1 MRTKLLAL
9 LLLAL
14 PLSAISQNV
23 AAQNTPVGTWTTIDD
38 KTQKPKSVVEIYQA
52 KDGSLAGRVTEILQS
67 DRGPNP
73 VCDKCS
79 GDRKDKPVK
88 GMVILWGIRQKGDT
102 WEGGQ
107 ILDPKNGKTYS
118 VKVTPVEGGKKL
130 DVRGF
135 MGFSMLG
142 RTQTWVRR

>member
-9 LLLAL
+9 LLLLL
-14 PLSAISQNV
+14 PLSAF
-23 AAQNTPVGTWTTIDD
+23 AQNTPVGTWTTIDD

-52 KDGSLAGRVTEILQS
+52 KDGSLAGRVTDVLQS

-88 GMVILWGIRQKGDT
+88 GMVILWGIKQKGDV

-107 ILDPKNGKTYS
+107 ILDPASGKVYS
-118 VKVTPVEGGKKL
+118 VKVTPVDDGKKL
-130 DVRGF
+130 EVRGF
-135 MGFSMLG
+135 MGFSLLG
-142 RTQTWVRR
+142 RTQTWVRQ

>member
-1 MRTKLLAL
+1 MRNKLLAL
-9 LLLAL
+9 LLAL
-14 PLSAISQNV
+14 PLVAISLNV
-23 AAQNTPVGTWTTIDD
+23 AAQDSPVGQWTTIDD

-52 KDGSLAGRVTEILQS
+52 KDGSLAGRVAEILHS

-88 GMVILWGIRQKGDT
+88 GMVILWGIKQKGDV

-107 ILDPKNGKTYS
+107 ILDPASGKVYS
-118 VKVTPVEGGKKL
+118 VKVTPVDGGKKL
-130 DVRGF
+130 EVRGF
-135 MGFSMLG
+135 MGFSLLG

>member
-1 MRTKLLAL
+1 MLIKKPAKLLAL

-14 PLSAISQNV
+14 PLV
-23 AAQNTPVGTWTTIDD
+23 AFAQNAPVGQWTTIDD
-38 KTQKPKSVVEIYQA
+38 KTQKPKSVVEIYEA

-79 GDRKDKPVK
+79 GERKNKPVK
-88 GMVILWGIRQKGDT
+88 GMVILWGIKQKGET

-107 ILDPKNGKTYS
+107 ILDPASGKIYS

-130 DVRGF
+130 EVRGF
-135 MGFSMLG
+135 MGFSLLG
-142 RTQTWVRR
+142 RTQTWTRR